1 MSASKL
7 TEFLDS
13 QHIRYSVIEH
23 HTPVY
28 TAQEIAATAHI
39 SGKQLAKTVMVK
51 LDGKLAMAV
60 LPASQRVHLNRL
72 RELTGAQT
80 IELARESEM
89 KARFPDCQ
97 VGAMPPFGNLYDIPV
112 YAAQNLSSEIEIA
125 FCAGSHTELVQM
137 AFDDF
142 TRLVEPV
149 VLDFAYTPT

>member
-1 MSASKL
+1 MPASKL
-7 TEFLDS
+7 TEFLDN
-13 QHIRYSVIEH
+13 QHVNYRVVEH

-28 TAQEIAATAHI
+28 TAQEIAAAAHI

-97 VGAMPPFGNLYDIPV
+97 VGAMPPFGNLYGIPV
-112 YAAQNLSSEIEIA
+112 YAAQTLSDEIEIA
-125 FCAGSHTELVQM
+125 FCAGTHTELVQI
-137 AFDDF
+137 AFEDF
-142 TRLVEPV
+142 ARLVKPTI
-149 VLDFAYTPT
+149 LDFAYTPA